1 MLRQSA
7 CPGTC
12 SLNLD
17 IRGIGL
23 DVSMAWLVIAKWMIA
38 FHGSDPI
45 LAAGVGEWL
54 PLRDGQLSG
63 VVSLDVIEHVRDSD
77 RYLCEI
83 DRVVGVGGSVALR
96 TPNRFS
102 LTSEPHVLSGA

>member
-1 MLRQSA
+1 
-7 CPGTC
+7 
-12 SLNLD
+12 
-17 IRGIGL
+17 
-23 DVSMAWLVIAKWMIA
+23 MAWLVIAKWMIA